1 MSSTIKQA
9 EIPTASAEKLA
20 VVYGGGEIPFQLAF
34 SKRKSLEISVHP
46 DKSVF
51 VKAPEGTDRE
61 AIEAKVKKRARWIK
75 RQIRYFDQFD
85 PRTPSRKYV
94 SGESHLY
101 LGKKYRLK
109 IAVGTDNGVALKAGF
124 FWVTS
129 ANGKP
134 EQVESLINDWYRE
147 KADFHLNKVFSDC
160 WEKFKHSDDSKPII
174 KIMQLKK
181 RWGSLSKNGTLT
193 LNRDLIKAPKEC
205 IEYVIIHELCHLEH
219 HNHGPEFYRLLERS
233 LPDWVKRKH
242 KLEMALI

>member
-9 EIPTASAEKLA
+9 GMPTASAETLA

-46 DKSVF
+46 DKSVV
-51 VKAPEGTDRE
+51 VKAPAGTDRE

-101 LGKKYRLK
+101 LGKQYRLK
-109 IAVGTDNGVALKAGF
+109 IAVATDHGVALRAGF
-124 FWVTS
+124 FEVTS
-129 ANGKP
+129 ASGKP
-134 EQVESLINDWYRE
+134 DHVESLLNDWYRE
-147 KADFHLNKVFSDC
+147 KADFHLHKVFSQC
-160 WEKFKHSDDSKPII
+160 WGKFQRLDADQPTI
-174 KIMQLKK
+174 KITQLKK
-181 RWGSLSKNGTLT
+181 RWGSLSKSGTLT

-205 IEYVIIHELCHLEH
+205 IEYVIIHELCHLAH
-219 HNHGPEFYRLLERS
+219 HNHGPEFYHLLERS

>member
-9 EIPTASAEKLA
+9 ETPPASAEKLA

-34 SKRKSLEISVHP
+34 SKRKSLEISVYP

-51 VKAPEGTDRE
+51 VKAPEGTDRK

-94 SGESHLY
+94 SGESHLH

-109 IAVGTDNGVALKAGF
+109 IEVGTDNSVALKAGF
-124 FWVTS
+124 FWVMSTC
-129 ANGKP
+129 GKP
-134 EQVESLINDWYRE
+134 DHVESLLSDWYRE
-147 KADFHLNKVFSDC
+147 KADFHLNKVFVEC
-160 WEKFKHSDDSKPII
+160 WAKFKPADADKPIV

-181 RWGSLSKNGTLT
+181 RWGSLSKSGTLT

>member
-9 EIPTASAEKLA
+9 EIPTASAERLA
-20 VVYGGGEIPFQLAF
+20 VVYGGGEIPFLLAF

-109 IAVGTDNGVALKAGF
+109 IEVGTDSGVALKAGF

-134 EQVESLINDWYRE
+134 DHVESLLSDWYRE
-147 KADFHLNKVFSDC
+147 KADFHLRKVFSDC
-160 WEKFKHSDDSKPII
+160 WEKFKHSDADKPTI

-181 RWGSLSKNGTLT
+181 RWGSLSKSGTLT

>member
-1 MSSTIKQA
+1 MLSTIKQA
-9 EIPTASAEKLA
+9 DMPPASTEELV
-20 VVYGGGEIPFQLAF
+20 VVYGGGEIPFQLVF
-34 SKRKSLEISVHP
+34 SKRKSLEISVYP

-51 VKAPEGTDRE
+51 VKAPEGTDRD
-61 AIEAKVKKRARWIK
+61 AIKAKVKKRARWIK
-75 RQIRYFDQFD
+75 RQILYFDQFD

-109 IAVGTDNGVALKAGF
+109 IEVGTDNGVMLQAGF

-129 ANGKP
+129 TCGKP
-134 EQVESLINDWYRE
+134 EHVESLLSDWYRK
-147 KADFHLNKVFSDC
+147 KADLQLNKVFLEC
-160 WEKFKHSDDSKPII
+160 WEKFKRSDAEEPTL

-181 RWGSLSKNGTLT
+181 RWGSLSKNRTLT
-193 LNRDLIKAPKEC
+193 LNLDLIKAPKEC

-219 HNHGPEFYRLLERS
+219 YHHGPEFYQLLER
-233 LPDWVKRKH
+233 LVPDWVKRKH

>member
-1 MSSTIKQA
+1 MSSIIKQA
-9 EIPTASAEKLA
+9 ESSPTIAEKLA
-20 VVYGGGEIPFQLAF
+20 VAYGGGEIPFQLAF

-46 DKSVF
+46 DKSVV

-85 PRTPSRKYV
+85 PRTPSRKFV

-109 IAVGTDNGVALKAGF
+109 IEIGIDSGVALKAGF

-129 ANGKP
+129 VCDKP
-134 EQVESLINDWYRE
+134 SHVESLLSAWYRE
-147 KADFHLNKVFSDC
+147 KADFHLNKVFSQC
-160 WEKFKHSDDSKPII
+160 WGKFKHADSNKPTV

-181 RWGSLSKNGTLT
+181 RWGSLSKSGVLT

-205 IEYVIIHELCHLEH
+205 IEYVIVHELCHLAH
-219 HNHGPEFYRLLERS
+219 HNHSPEFYRLLERS

-242 KLEMALI
+242 KLEMTLI